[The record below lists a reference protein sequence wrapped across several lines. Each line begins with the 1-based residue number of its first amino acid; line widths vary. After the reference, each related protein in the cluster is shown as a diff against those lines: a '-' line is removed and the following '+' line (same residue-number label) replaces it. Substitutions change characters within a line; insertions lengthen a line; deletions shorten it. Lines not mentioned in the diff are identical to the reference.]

1 MKTQFPYYFS
11 GLCVLVIGSLPVRS
25 YTLLT
30 KTERTKASFRR
41 VSWHVDTFI
50 RPISDCLS
58 ASEAYEKLSTALT
71 KTSLT
76 KAIKKASSV
85 KQTSALEGYHSVIN
99 QFAPKMYAFSYLGM
113 FCRYGFLDE
122 YSQNN
127 SKIII
132 TIRIVLFEQL
142 NLFYLL

>member
-11 GLCVLVIGSLPVRS
+11 GLCVLVNGGHFSVTS

-30 KTERTKASFRR
+30 KTERTKASFGR

-50 RPISDCLS
+50 RPISDSLS
-58 ASEAYEKLSTALT
+58 ASEAYEKLSAALS
-71 KTSLT
+71 KNSLT

-85 KQTSALEGYHSVIN
+85 EHTSALERYHSVIN

-113 FCRYGFLDE
+113 FCGYGFLDE
-122 YSQNN
+122 YCQNN
-127 SKIII
+127 SK
-132 TIRIVLFEQL
+132 
-142 NLFYLL
+142 

>member
-11 GLCVLVIGSLPVRS
+11 GLCVLVNGGHISVRS

-30 KTERTKASFRR
+30 KTERTKGSCGR
-41 VSWHVDTFI
+41 VSSHVGTFI
-50 RPISDCLS
+50 RLISDSLS
-58 ASEAYEKLSTALT
+58 ASEAYEKLSAALT

-76 KAIKKASSV
+76 KAIKKASPV
-85 KQTSALEGYHSVIN
+85 EQTSALEGYHSVIN
-99 QFAPKMYAFSYLGM
+99 HLAPKMYAFSYLAM

-127 SKIII
+127 SK
-132 TIRIVLFEQL
+132 
-142 NLFYLL
+142 

>member
-11 GLCVLVIGSLPVRS
+11 GLCVLVNGGHFSVTS

-30 KTERTKASFRR
+30 KTERTKASFGR

-50 RPISDCLS
+50 RPISDSLS
-58 ASEAYEKLSTALT
+58 ASEAYEKLSAALS
-71 KTSLT
+71 KNSLT

-85 KQTSALEGYHSVIN
+85 EHTSALERHHSVIN

-113 FCRYGFLDE
+113 FCGYGFLDE

-127 SKIII
+127 SK
-132 TIRIVLFEQL
+132 
-142 NLFYLL
+142 